1 MIPTKNNEALFEQFN
16 AYMEGRDKNFEL
28 LLTDQELQTIFG
40 ISRMT
45 LYRARRSGK
54 LPYENGFG
62 GQIVYRFENV
72 LLAVKTNRFM
82 IRGLTKFDA
91 IERLETFKK
100 ILEL

>member
-1 MIPTKNNEALFEQFN
+1 
-16 AYMEGRDKNFEL
+16 
-28 LLTDQELQTIFG
+28 
-40 ISRMT
+40 

-100 ILEL
+100 MLEL